1 MVLQKKISFV
11 MSRLSVNLAPDHH
24 ITMSKS
30 FSKWDYNSLQTLKNF
45 AKSFHVCLM
54 QRDVTKGAD
63 KENWYKNQELH
74 LLLIISYL
82 LMTFMCDSGVTLWGE
97 TAGQRVQLLHVHMR
111 KVCKFVSQIQ

>member
-54 QRDVTKGAD
+54 QD
-63 KENWYKNQELH
+63 
-74 LLLIISYL
+74 
-82 LMTFMCDSGVTLWGE
+82 M
-97 TAGQRVQLLHVHMR
+97 
-111 KVCKFVSQIQ
+111 